1 MLRKGIDAK
10 SEQQKQRAE
19 LQQKQADTFAHVADA
34 LIKEHLS
41 KGKKGG
47 DQLIRREFVKRWAS
61 RPVTEIRREE
71 CAAAIEAITGRGH
84 APTAH
89 NALAQCVS
97 CSRGQSRNIALV

>member
-1 MLRKGIDAK
+1 VGSVSLADARNVARDGHAMLRKGIDAK

-47 DQLIRREFVKRWAS
+47 
-61 RPVTEIRREE
+61 EI
-71 CAAAIEAITGRGH
+71 
-84 APTAH
+84 
-89 NALAQCVS
+89 S
-97 CSRGQSRNIALV
+97 